1 MREMLNV
8 FLQSLQNPATYQA
21 RPPDR
26 RSRASCGRY
35 RLHATSY
42 EDDYGTSYTS
52 GLDNLEDCHDAFSD
66 DLQEAIELE
75 SLKSVPDYMCPLL
88 G

>member
-21 RPPDR
+21 RPPENR
-26 RSRASCGRY
+26 GRTSCRRY
-35 RLHATSY
+35 RLQATSY

-52 GLDNLEDCHDAFSD
+52 GLDDKDDCHDTFSD
-66 DLQEAIELE
+66 DLQETIELE
-75 SLKSVPDYMCPLL
+75 SLRSVPDYMCPLL